1 MICNDFLISATF
13 SGVALFRGRHS
24 LDGGACLNEGE
35 NGAISIEGGT
45 YLMLNAYRRKYGT

>member
-1 MICNDFLISATF
+1 MICNDFLISTTF

-35 NGAISIEGGT
+35 NGATSIEGGS